1 MTGTFTVAITKQ
13 TVMGDVRV
21 VFGTFVGTGGSTGGD
36 IATGL
41 SYLYHID
48 ITPIASAVVVGGAGS
63 INETKP
69 TASIGMTG
77 TATIVTTADTSG
89 TWVAYG
95 KWCKWK
101 KV

>member
-95 KWCKWK
+95 K
-101 KV
+101 

>member
-21 VFGTFVGTGGSTGGD
+21 VFGTFVGAGGSTGGD

-41 SYLYHID
+41 NYLYHID
-48 ITPIASAVVVGGAGS
+48 ITPFASAVVVGGAGS

-77 TATIVTTADTSG
+77 TVTIVTTADTTG

-95 KWCKWK
+95 K
-101 KV
+101 

>member
-77 TATIVTTADTSG
+77 TATIVTTANTSG

-95 KWCKWK
+95 K
-101 KV
+101 